1 MDCGLKYR
9 LRALTSFLLW
19 YTLLVA
25 LIPILLPVAI
35 DLVKDQGRL
44 IRAGGI
50 FITCFLIFIYMV
62 YLIGRYQT
70 FRDRFTADLHHLHD
84 WRTSTAAADGMAP
97 TMVCR
102 RCGRQITGGDYGN
115 QTTD

>member
-9 LRALTSFLLW
+9 FRILTRFLLW

-25 LIPILLPVAI
+25 LIPILLPVAF

-50 FITCFLIFIYMV
+50 FVTFFFIFIYMV
-62 YLIGRYQT
+62 YLIGRYQR
-70 FRDRFTADLHHLHD
+70 FRDRFTADLQHLHD
-84 WRTSTAAADGMAP
+84 WQPSTAAADEASP

-102 RCGRQITGGDYGN
+102 RCGRQIRRGDYGN